1 MNAGLAKVRRRRTP
15 AEPTSSPRPRILFVI
30 NSLAGGGAERVMT
43 TLLAYSKTYA
53 IRFEIALAVLDDQA
67 SAFEMPDWLTIIQL
81 DCKGRMLASIS
92 GVERVVGE
100 YDPDLTVS
108 FLTRANFASGV
119 AMLKRRK
126 PWIISERT
134 STPAHLGS
142 ALRQFA
148 TKLMMR
154 FIYPRASRV
163 IAVSEG
169 VATKLSG
176 SFGVRANSIQVIAN
190 PVDVSGIKA
199 AARAK
204 NDLGIDE
211 PYIMAFGRLVNVKNY
226 ALLIRAFAKSALP
239 CRLVIAGEGPERAHL
254 LEVAAEL
261 GISDR
266 VLMPGWL
273 SNPYPALR
281 HASIFAL
288 TSDIEGFPNA
298 LVEALALGVPAVATN
313 CPDGPAEI
321 LAGMTVGSVSGL
333 CITKAGILAPPGEIE
348 SCAEALRL
356 AFQEPLRRRL
366 VEGGRERANDYSAAT
381 IAARYWDVIERE
393 LATVDADRASRARGA
408 LRHSGRP
415 KAS

>member
-1 MNAGLAKVRRRRTP
+1 MNAGTAKVANRRTP
-15 AEPTSSPRPRILFVI
+15 AEPSSSPRPRILFVI

-43 TLLAYSKTYA
+43 TLLAHSKSYA
-53 IRFEIALAVLDDQA
+53 IRREIALAVLDDEPA
-67 SAFEMPDWLTIIQL
+67 AFEMPDRLSIFQL

-92 GVERVVGE
+92 GVERVVRE

-134 STPAHLGS
+134 STPAHLGT
-142 ALRQFA
+142 AFRQFA
-148 TKLMMR
+148 TKVMMR
-154 FIYPRASRV
+154 FVYPRASRV
-163 IAVSEG
+163 IAVSAG
-169 VATKLSG
+169 VATKLS
-176 SFGVRANSIQVIAN
+176 SRFGVRPNSIDVIAN
-190 PVDVSGIKA
+190 PVDVSAIKA

-204 NDLGIDE
+204 NDLPIGE

-226 ALLIRAFAKSALP
+226 ALLIRAFARSALP

-281 HASIFAL
+281 HASVFAL
-288 TSDIEGFPNA
+288 TSDVEGFPNA

-313 CPDGPAEI
+313 CTDGPAEI

-333 CITKAGILAPPGEIE
+333 CVTKAGILTPPGEIE
-348 SCAEALRL
+348 SCAQALQL
-356 AFQEPLRRRL
+356 AFEEPLRQRL
-366 VEGGRERANDYSAAT
+366 VAGGRERAAEYSAAT

-393 LATVDADRASRARGA
+393 LATVDADRASQARDA
-408 LRHSGRP
+408 SLHSGRP
-415 KAS
+415 KPS